1 MNNQDKSKKELLYEI
16 QRLEQIN
23 QQVKASYEK
32 EISDFKLEKE
42 LVETKMLSFEAVC
55 ESSPVPML
63 IIDETTNIVMAN
75 LAAIRLSD
83 CDEVDVLNHRPGNAL
98 RCIHSS
104 KDPRGCGYSADCKIC
119 ALRNSVESLIA
130 KGGSIHG
137 AELEMSLIRNGKMQ
151 KVWMNV
157 GVEPMMMGGIKHWCV
172 ALNDISKYK
181 YAVAS
186 FIESEARFR
195 EVLENS
201 MDASYKR
208 NLQTNKYDYLSPV
221 FGQIAGYT
229 QDELSELSSEIIWEQ
244 IHSEDLLEM
253 DRVISGAISDSENK
267 SYQIE
272 YRFRHN
278 ETGEY
283 RWLYDKF
290 TVMHDALG
298 KSIALIGS
306 VGDITA
312 RKETEKELNDYKEN
326 LEKLITERTE
336 SLHREI
342 ELRTMTE
349 EALRES
355 EVKYRNIV
363 DYSTSIVLEWDT
375 EGKVLFVN
383 KYGLDFFGFV
393 LEEILGQNVTGT
405 IVQPFDSE
413 GNDLEGKM
421 KVIQMKP
428 EDFYSSENENVRK
441 NGEKV
446 WIAWTNKGLYDADG
460 RLIKTLSVGIDR
472 TKQHELEK
480 SLQNYRG
487 QLEKMV
493 EARTQELTLT
503 NQQLVEEIKVRKKVE
518 DSLKENERMLLES
531 QNIARLGTFELDIV
545 SEVFTTSAIL
555 DEIYGIDQYYSKT
568 IDGWFGLIHPDDRD
582 MIHDYFRN
590 EVIAKGRPFDNEFRI
605 IRFNDKSIRWVHS
618 IAKSESQKNIN
629 KLIGTTRDITAQKE
643 AEVALRE
650 SEEKFRL
657 SFMTGLDA
665 FYVATLEEGR
675 ITDANQVFE
684 DVFGYSH
691 DEVIGKTSLEL
702 NLYNDPADR
711 AAMVKELKANGF
723 VKDLELKGRKKDG
736 TQIMVSI
743 SVSVTKLENRPYV
756 IGVIRDITM
765 RKQTEK
771 LLELNTFRIEALL
784 KLNQMAKSDLKEITD
799 FALEQAVELTQS
811 KIGYL
816 AFLNEDESV
825 MTMHSWSKSA
835 MAECAIDDK
844 PIIYPVVD
852 TGLWGEAVRQRKPII
867 TNDYA
872 ADNPL
877 KKGYPHGHVAL
888 ERHMNVPVFL
898 GDRIVLVAGVGNKS
912 EDYSANDANELIL
925 MMEGMWRLIERKR
938 SEMEL
943 IETKE
948 KAEASEFRLK
958 LATASGQLGIWDW
971 DVINNVMIWD
981 DRMYELYGMTKDD
994 FSNNNNIEAWI
1005 HGLHPEDKQ
1014 SAIDALNAALA
1025 GTKDFDLSF
1034 RVLHP
1039 DKTVLYL
1046 KANGSVII
1054 DAEGNSIRMIGIN
1067 KDITESK
1074 QAEEQLMIAKEKAEE
1089 SDRLKTAFLNNISHE
1104 IRTPL
1109 NGILGFA
1116 SYIVQPNITQKE
1128 KEGYLS
1134 ELTHSSFRLIN
1145 TVTDFMD
1152 MSLIVSGNMHVNP
1165 QPVEMYSLM
1174 QILQQRFLGFSNEKK
1189 LELIIQQ
1196 GQIPDGFMLKTD
1208 EELLMKLL
1216 SHLLSNA
1223 IKFTAKGNITIGF
1236 EFKSNELELFVRDTG
1251 IGVSDEYKDR
1261 IFDVFMQENVSDTRG
1276 YEGSGLGL
1284 SIAKGIA
1291 KLLGGTIRM
1300 ESAKAVGTTVFVSFP
1315 VESNEIGK
1323 VDGITFNEKQI
1334 DKVSFLLI
1342 AEDDDASYL
1351 FIETVMKKYSDHI
1364 VRAANGK
1371 EAVDFCLNNP
1381 DIDMVLMDIKMPVMD
1396 GYEATRKIRQF
1407 NKNVIIIA
1415 QTAYGLAGDKNKAIE
1430 AGCNDYISKPINK
1443 DELYAIV
1450 LKRINA

>member
-1 MNNQDKSKKELLYEI
+1 MVQSMKALYFNELIMNDPKKSK
-16 QRLEQIN
+16 EQPSN
-23 QQVKASYEK
+23 CENR
-32 EISDFKLEKE
+32 FKLC
-42 LVETKMLSFEAVC
+42 MEAVLDGVWDWDIKTNEC
-55 ESSPVPML
+55 YFSPGYYVML
-63 IIDETTNIVMAN
+63 GYNIDELPHHVLSWIN
-75 LAAIRLSD
+75 LIHPSD
-83 CDEVDVLNHRPGNAL
+83 KQLALKVNNECIEGPTENFNVEFRMKTKTGDWKWIFCRGKCISRDAHGRAL
-98 RCIHSS
+98 RILGSHVDITQR
-104 KDPRGCGYSADCKIC
+104 KDTE
-119 ALRNSVESLIA
+119 NE
-130 KGGSIHG
+130 
-137 AELEMSLIRNGKMQ
+137 LIR
-151 KVWMNV
+151 
-157 GVEPMMMGGIKHWCV
+157 
-172 ALNDISKYK
+172 
-181 YAVAS
+181 
-186 FIESEARFR
+186 
-195 EVLENS
+195 
-201 MDASYKR
+201 
-208 NLQTNKYDYLSPV
+208 
-221 FGQIAGYT
+221 
-229 QDELSELSSEIIWEQ
+229 
-244 IHSEDLLEM
+244 
-253 DRVISGAISDSENK
+253 
-267 SYQIE
+267 
-272 YRFRHN
+272 
-278 ETGEY
+278 
-283 RWLYDKF
+283 
-290 TVMHDALG
+290 
-298 KSIALIGS
+298 
-306 VGDITA
+306 
-312 RKETEKELNDYKEN
+312 YKEN
-326 LEKLITERTE
+326 LERLVEERTE
-336 SLHREI
+336 SLQKEI
-342 ELRTMTE
+342 EQRIKIEDALE
-349 EALRES
+349 ESKNR
-355 EVKYRNIV
+355 YRNIV
-363 DYSTSIVLEWDT
+363 DYSTSIVLEWDM
-375 EGKVLFVN
+375 EGNVLFMN
-383 KYGLDFFGFV
+383 KYGLDFFGFAP
-393 LEEILGQNVTGT
+393 EEIIGHNVTGT
-405 IVQPFDSE
+405 IVPPFDSE
-413 GNDLEGKM
+413 GNDLEEKM
-421 KVIQMKP
+421 KVIQTQP

-446 WIAWTNKGLYDADG
+446 WITWTNKGLYDADG
-460 RLIKTLSVGIDR
+460 QLFKTLSVGIDR

-493 EARTQELTLT
+493 EERTQELTLT

-531 QNIARLGTFELDIV
+531 QNIARLGTFEYNLSTGI
-545 SEVFTTSAIL
+545 FTTSEIL
-555 DEIYGIDQYYSKT
+555 DEIYGIAQNYHKT
-568 IDGWFGLIHPDDRD
+568 IEGFYLLIHPDDRA
-582 MIHDYFRN
+582 MIHDFFRN
-590 EVIAKGRPFDNEFRI
+590 EVIAKGHPFDKEFRI
-605 IRFNDKSIRWVHS
+605 IKFNDKSIRWVHCL
-618 IAKSESQKNIN
+618 AKVENETN
-629 KLIGTTRDITAQKE
+629 TEKLIGTSRDITAQKE

-684 DVFGYSH
+684 DIFGYTH
-691 DEVIGKTSLEL
+691 DELIGKTSLEL

-711 AAMVKELKANGF
+711 AAMVKELKANGS

-736 TQIMVSI
+736 TLIFFSI
-743 SVSVTKLENRPYV
+743 SVSVAKLENRPYI
-756 IGVIRDITM
+756 IGVIRDVTM

-771 LLELNTFRIEALL
+771 LLELNAFRIETLL
-784 KLNQMAKSDLKEITD
+784 KLNQMTKSDLKEITD

-867 TNDYA
+867 TNDYTA
-872 ADNPL
+872 ENPL
-877 KKGYPHGHVAL
+877 KKGCPQGHVAL
-888 ERHMNVPVFL
+888 ERHMNVPVFA
-898 GDRIVLVAGVGNKS
+898 GNRIVLVAGVGNKS
-912 EDYSANDANELIL
+912 EDYNANDASELIL
-925 MMEGMWRLIERKR
+925 MMEGMWRLVERKR

-943 IETKE
+943 IMTKE

-981 DRMYELYGMTKDD
+981 DRMHELYGTTKDD
-994 FSNNNNIEAWI
+994 FLNNNNIEAWI
-1005 HGLHPEDKQ
+1005 KGLHPEDKQ
-1014 SAIDALNAALA
+1014 SAIDALDAALA
-1025 GTKDFDLSF
+1025 GTKEFDLSF

-1046 KANGSVII
+1046 KANGSVIL
-1054 DAEGNSIRMIGIN
+1054 DAEGNPIRMIGIN

-1074 QAEEQLMIAKEKAEE
+1074 QAEKQLLVAKEKAEE

-1165 QPVEMYSLM
+1165 QPIEIYSLM
-1174 QILQQRFLGFSNEKK
+1174 QILQQRFLSFSMEKK

-1196 GQIPDGFMLKTD
+1196 GKVPNGFMLKTD
-1208 EELLMKLL
+1208 EELLMKAL

-1223 IKFTAKGNITIGF
+1223 IKFTAKGNVTIGY
-1236 EFKSNELELFVRDTG
+1236 EFKTNELELFVKDTG
-1251 IGVSDEYKDR
+1251 IGVSEEYKER
-1261 IFDVFMQENVSDTRG
+1261 VFDVFMQENVSDTRG

-1284 SIAKGIA
+1284 SIAKGIT

-1300 ESAKAVGTTVFVSFP
+1300 ESVKAVGTTVFISFP
-1315 VESNEIGK
+1315 VESRGGEK
-1323 VDGITFNEKQI
+1323 VDGITLNERQI
-1334 DKVSFLLI
+1334 EKVPFLLI

-1351 FIETVMKKYSDHI
+1351 FIETVMKKFSDQI
-1364 VRAANGK
+1364 IRAFNGK
-1371 EAVDFCLNNP
+1371 EAIDLCLENP

-1415 QTAYGLAGDKNKAIE
+1415 QTAYGLAGDKNKALG

-1450 LKRINA
+1450 LKRINV